1 MFRRVCSLL
10 FALVFLCGCNRKSD
24 DSLKVGMEL
33 GYPPFEMTDEL
44 GEPIG
49 VSVDLAKALGEHLGR
64 PVTFHNLPFDGLI
77 PSLKTGK
84 IDLVISSMTANAERA
99 QSIDFSKPYVTTGLG
114 LLVGAESDVKSI
126 EDLRKPG
133 RTIAVKKGTTGHVY
147 AAKNLTEASLLVLD
161 KETSCAVEVAQGK
174 ADAFVYDQISV
185 LQHWQQNPSTT
196 RALLQP
202 FQTEQW
208 AIGIRKGND
217 ELRNRVNAFL
227 EEYSAKGGFDELA
240 ERWLKKQKEA
250 FDKLGVP
257 FVFMAS
263 GEAAA
268 AKK

>member
-1 MFRRVCSLL
+1 MLRRVCSVLLAVL
-10 FALVFLCGCNRKSD
+10 FACGCSREAD

-84 IDLVISSMTANAERA
+84 IDLVISSMTASEERA

-114 LLVGAESDVKSI
+114 LLVGADTDIQSI
-126 EDLRKPG
+126 EDVRKPG
-133 RTIAVKKGTTGHVY
+133 RTVAVKKGTTGHVY
-147 AAKNLTEASLLVLD
+147 ASKHLPEASILVLD

-174 ADAFVYDQISV
+174 AEAFVYDQISV
-185 LQHWQQNPSTT
+185 LQHWQQNPTTT

-208 AIGIRKGND
+208 AIGVRKGND
-217 ELRNRVNAFL
+217 ALRNKVNGFLDAFA
-227 EEYSAKGGFDELA
+227 AKGGYDELT

-257 FVFMAS
+257 FVFTS
-263 GEAAA
+263 AAGKA
-268 AKK
+268 PTQK